1 MAHQPV
7 PEPHLLFPH
16 EQYKRR
22 HAYEAA
28 STIARKN
35 RRSKLNDH
43 RRLSLQHNTTQR
55 MTADTD
61 ERSDAAM
68 TARNHHYRDYFS
80 ADDEIEESSLPGIV
94 AVVGRRVQ
102 TASGTNPKVSVWP
115 CHHVFCV
122 WLMYVSLCCTKEM
135 LDPTRSDWHSHG
147 RRIGAARPSLSH
159 SDGMHLRDDH
169 PYHFGDETR

>member
-28 STIARKN
+28 SAIARKN

-43 RRLSLQHNTTQR
+43 RRLSLQHNTTQG

-61 ERSDAAM
+61 ERSDA
-68 TARNHHYRDYFS
+68 RNHHNRDYFS
-80 ADDEIEESSLPGIV
+80 ADEEIEQSSLPGIV
-94 AVVGRRVQ
+94 AVVGRRLQ
-102 TASGTNPKVSVWP
+102 TASGNPKVSVWP
-115 CHHVFCV
+115 YHHVF
-122 WLMYVSLCCTKEM
+122 LY
-135 LDPTRSDWHSHG
+135 
-147 RRIGAARPSLSH
+147 
-159 SDGMHLRDDH
+159 
-169 PYHFGDETR
+169 